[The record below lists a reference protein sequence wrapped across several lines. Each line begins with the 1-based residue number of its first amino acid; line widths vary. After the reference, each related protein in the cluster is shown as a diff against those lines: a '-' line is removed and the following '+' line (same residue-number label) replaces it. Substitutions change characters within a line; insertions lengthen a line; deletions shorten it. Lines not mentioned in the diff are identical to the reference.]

1 MGSRIPAPGI
11 PLHDRPEPSGKR
23 RNPPRDQPAGGP
35 RSFTTVDLNSN
46 QEWSFKWNTA
56 RLLSLIDPGTYTVYI
71 TTEAVDLSH
80 LGGRSTY
87 KTLNVYL
94 QDAGI
99 SQGSSEPGTYTLNPE
114 KHSSSISAVPS
125 MIIATPA
132 PTLNQS
138 TPIPVAT
145 ITASVTTTSLPLF
158 STPTQAGMLPIT
170 PAIVAVFLARL
181 IVIRRFS

>member
-1 MGSRIPAPGI
+1 MTGPNLPANGVT
-11 PLHDRPEPSGKR
+11 LPEISLR
-23 RNPPRDQPAGGP
+23 ADQGD
-35 RSFTTVDLNSN
+35 FTTVDLNSN

-56 RLLSLIDPGTYTVYI
+56 RLLSHIDPGTYTVYI

-87 KTLNVYL
+87 KTLSVYL

-145 ITASVTTTSLPLF
+145 IFPS
-158 STPTQAGMLPIT
+158 
-170 PAIVAVFLARL
+170 AVFNSDAGRDVTHNPCNCCRL
-181 IVIRRFS
+181 PRPSDSNPAFLLITWETTIFRE